1 MSSIPDWELPQPP
14 ADSVTAVA
22 LSATGLLASSW
33 DSHVHHYGLD
43 IASGSESGKQLQ
55 TFQHEAP
62 VLDVCFVAPN
72 LAASAC
78 LDRRVRLLDLET
90 GQICILGSHGDAVSK
105 ICWCSQTRLLI
116 SASWDRTLKIW
127 SIDEAQKQGKLLKT
141 IDLPDKVLAAAISP
155 AFGANVASNT
165 LVHSAS
171 APGKPVPI
179 DATPRL
185 VIGMVGRQVYVY
197 DLIPLRSAIDRES
210 AGEKVSG
217 RDFEPDQKRESSLKY
232 MIRDL
237 QCMPAGDG
245 YATSSIEGRIAV
257 EFFDPSSAAQQKKYA
272 FKCHRQPAAAPAQD
286 NCDTVYPVNA
296 VAFHPIHATFASM
309 GGDAVVSVWDAGAK
323 KRVKQY
329 AKLDSAITAGAIDP
343 TGQFMVVAIGG
354 PSAEYTETEPD
365 SAPPVQNASSGP
377 HAVKLIVKSG
387 IWSECKP
394 KLKSDR

>member
-1 MSSIPDWELPQPP
+1 MASTRDWELPQPP
-14 ADSVTAVA
+14 SDSVTAIA
-22 LSATGLLASSW
+22 LSATGLLAASW
-33 DSHVHHYGLD
+33 DSHVHHYRLD
-43 IASGSESGKQLQ
+43 TASDSAELVQ

-62 VLDVCFVAPN
+62 VLGVCFVAPT

-90 GQICILGSHGDAVSK
+90 GQMCILGSHGDAVSTVG
-105 ICWCSQTRLLI
+105 WCPQTRLLV
-116 SASWDRTLKIW
+116 SGSWDRTLKLW
-127 SIDEAQKQGKLLKT
+127 AVDEKQGTLLKT
-141 IDLPDKVLAAAISP
+141 LALPDKVLAAAVSP
-155 AFGANVASNT
+155 AFGTNVASNT

-171 APGKPVPI
+171 APGAPVQV

-197 DLIPLRSAIDRES
+197 DLAPLRRALDRERS
-210 AGEKVSG
+210 GEQVG
-217 RDFEPDQKRESSLKY
+217 ARDFEPDQKRESSLKY
-232 MIRDL
+232 MLRAL

-257 EFFDPSSAAQQKKYA
+257 EFFDPAPAAQQLKYA
-272 FKCHRQPAAAPAQD
+272 FKCHRQPAPD
-286 NCDTVYPVNA
+286 HCDTVYPVNA
-296 VAFHPIHATFASM
+296 LAFHPVHGTFASM

-329 AKLDSAITAGAIDP
+329 PKLDSAITAGAIDP
-343 TGQFMVVAIGG
+343 SGHFLVVAVGG
-354 PSAEYTETEPD
+354 PSAEYTESEPD
-365 SAPPVQNASSGP
+365 SAPPEPSAPAAP

-394 KLKSDR
+394 KLKS